1 MDVKKL
7 GGCLHKLGVKYD
19 RPLFELAT
27 KAFDEDQSG
36 LIEFDEFVE
45 MFATLRASDELALGD
60 FGAPSAELTAQEL
73 SDVKA
78 SFDAI
83 DADGSGAI
91 DEGEVKALFEKV
103 GLDATDKE
111 IRGLVSFL
119 DADGSGEVELG
130 EFNELMMCAKARR
143 KAPDAPLDAVGALKS
158 MFEEQRKAAKVVRV
172 AVGAALAALHRD
184 AVPVDGVGALA
195 ASTARCLVGHCG
207 ETKAVLQILGD
218 ASSQAQRAADAL
230 AKTELMLSCES
241 GDVEQ
246 CKRALAKGA
255 DPDSRARDCDGNFGP
270 TGAPAAPED
279 DDLDPDVAAEL
290 KKANGRTCLLVALEN
305 GHPGVAFELL
315 KAGASPSLADDA
327 DGMTPLMMA
336 PKSLA
341 VVKNSK
347 LVDLLFAGTD
357 VGVETPDG
365 RNACS
370 FAAAFGRDGYLR
382 RLVAGD
388 CSPEATR
395 PGVASPL
402 ILAAMKD
409 HGKCVEY
416 LCNTAKV
423 DLDCKDHEG
432 KTAVM
437 HAQAGDL
444 KNIREIIDKARV
456 RAAQEEKDRAE
467 GRGSAGDAP
476 GRSSRRRS
484 LKGSLEKAKNRR
496 SRRSSGSIDEAA
508 A

>member
-91 DEGEVKALFEKV
+91 DEGEVKTLFEKV

-357 VGVETPDG
+357 VGVETPEIG
-365 RNACS
+365 R
-370 FAAAFGRDGYLR
+370 
-382 RLVAGD
+382 
-388 CSPEATR
+388 
-395 PGVASPL
+395 AS
-402 ILAAMKD
+402 
-409 HGKCVEY
+409 C
-416 LCNTAKV
+416 
-423 DLDCKDHEG
+423 
-432 KTAVM
+432 
-437 HAQAGDL
+437 
-444 KNIREIIDKARV
+444 RERV
-456 RAAQEEKDRAE
+456 
-467 GRGSAGDAP
+467 
-476 GRSSRRRS
+476 
-484 LKGSLEKAKNRR
+484 
-496 SRRSSGSIDEAA
+496 
-508 A
+508 

>member
-1 MDVKKL
+1 
-7 GGCLHKLGVKYD
+7 
-19 RPLFELAT
+19 
-27 KAFDEDQSG
+27 
-36 LIEFDEFVE
+36 
-45 MFATLRASDELALGD
+45 
-60 FGAPSAELTAQEL
+60 
-73 SDVKA
+73 
-78 SFDAI
+78 
-83 DADGSGAI
+83 
-91 DEGEVKALFEKV
+91 
-103 GLDATDKE
+103 
-111 IRGLVSFL
+111 
-119 DADGSGEVELG
+119 
-130 EFNELMMCAKARR
+130 
-143 KAPDAPLDAVGALKS
+143 
-158 MFEEQRKAAKVVRV
+158 
-172 AVGAALAALHRD
+172 
-184 AVPVDGVGALA
+184 
-195 ASTARCLVGHCG
+195 
-207 ETKAVLQILGD
+207 
-218 ASSQAQRAADAL
+218 
-230 AKTELMLSCES
+230 MLSCES

-246 CKRALAKGA
+246 WRALAKGA
-255 DPDSRARDCDGNFGP
+255 DPDSRADCDGNFGP

-409 HGKCVEY
+409 HGK
-416 LCNTAKV
+416 
-423 DLDCKDHEG
+423 
-432 KTAVM
+432 
-437 HAQAGDL
+437 HAQHGQGRPGLQGPRGQDGRHARAGRRPQEHPRDH
-444 KNIREIIDKARV
+444 RQGPRARG
-456 RAAQEEKDRAE
+456 AGGE
-467 GRGSAGDAP
+467 GPRGGP
-476 GRSSRRRS
+476 RLG
-484 LKGSLEKAKNRR
+484 G
-496 SRRSSGSIDEAA
+496 
-508 A
+508 

>member
-1 MDVKKL
+1 MP
-7 GGCLHKLGVKYD
+7 
-19 RPLFELAT
+19 PL
-27 KAFDEDQSG
+27 
-36 LIEFDEFVE
+36 
-45 MFATLRASDELALGD
+45 
-60 FGAPSAELTAQEL
+60 
-73 SDVKA
+73 
-78 SFDAI
+78 
-83 DADGSGAI
+83 
-91 DEGEVKALFEKV
+91 
-103 GLDATDKE
+103 
-111 IRGLVSFL
+111 
-119 DADGSGEVELG
+119 
-130 EFNELMMCAKARR
+130 
-143 KAPDAPLDAVGALKS
+143 
-158 MFEEQRKAAKVVRV
+158 
-172 AVGAALAALHRD
+172 
-184 AVPVDGVGALA
+184 
-195 ASTARCLVGHCG
+195 ST
-207 ETKAVLQILGD
+207 
-218 ASSQAQRAADAL
+218 
-230 AKTELMLSCES
+230 
-241 GDVEQ
+241 
-246 CKRALAKGA
+246 
-255 DPDSRARDCDGNFGP
+255 P
-270 TGAPAAPED
+270 GAPAAPED

-484 LKGSLEKAKNRR
+484 LKGSLEKSKNRR